1 MQSNNIQTT
10 GDGRGVKIVE
20 SRNMLETGEETGEG
34 QDVTKSWSSTS
45 SEQEGA
51 IEVREGS
58 DVGNS
63 LSSMSEEEGAAEM
76 GEGREVGN
84 SSLSMSFECEVQ
96 NDVDTEEKTD
106 VGELL

>member
-1 MQSNNIQTT
+1 M
-10 GDGRGVKIVE
+10 
-20 SRNMLETGEETGEG
+20 
-34 QDVTKSWSSTS
+34 
-45 SEQEGA
+45 
-51 IEVREGS
+51 REGS

-63 LSSMSEEEGAAEM
+63 SSSMSEEEGAAEM

-106 VGELL
+106 VGELLLEEDKH